1 MSSAIA
7 KLLGA
12 FSGAKIDYVPY
23 SMDDVVIMYGIPP
36 FKVGSVDYV
45 FAQHAN
51 AEARLVMGLNAEGVF
66 VNNKNKSGII
76 EFGLLNGSLSGGAIQ
91 VANMTGIPFP
101 VAITDKSSKG
111 TSTVLGSACRMIATP
126 GWRRALF
133 PGLTIYTLHTPR
145 LLISQGV
152 RLPAS

>member
-1 MSSAIA
+1 MSTAIA

-23 SMDDVVIMYGIPP
+23 SMEDVVIMYGIPP
-36 FKVGSVDYV
+36 FKIGGLDYV
-45 FAQHAN
+45 FAQRAN
-51 AEARLVMGLNAEGVF
+51 PDAAMVMGLNAKGIF
-66 VNNKNKSGII
+66 VDNRNKSGII
-76 EFGLLNGSLSGGAIQ
+76 EFGLQNGCLSSGAVQ

-101 VAITDKSSKG
+101 VIVTDKSSAG
-111 TSTVLGSACRMIATP
+111 TSTVLGSGCRVIETP

-133 PGLTIYTLHTPR
+133 PTLTIWTLHTPR

-152 RLPAS
+152 RIPAS

>member
-23 SMDDVVIMYGIPP
+23 SMEDVVIMYGIPP
-36 FKVGSVDYV
+36 FKVGSLDYV
-45 FAQHAN
+45 FAQRAN
-51 AEARLVMGLNAEGVF
+51 PEARMVMGLNAKGVF
-66 VNNKNKSGII
+66 VNNRNKSGII
-76 EFGLLNGSLSGGAIQ
+76 EFGLQNGSLSGGAIQ
-91 VANMTGIPFP
+91 VANLTGIPFP
-101 VAITDKSSKG
+101 VAVTDKSSKG
-111 TSTVLGSACRMIATP
+111 TSTVLGSACRMIQTP

-133 PGLTIYTLHTPR
+133 PDLTIYTLHTPR

-152 RLPAS
+152 RIPAS

>member
-12 FSGAKIDYVPY
+12 FTGGKVDYVPY
-23 SMDDVVIMYGIPP
+23 SMDDVVIMYGVPP
-36 FKVGSVDYV
+36 FKVGGIDYV
-45 FAQHAN
+45 FAQRTN
-51 AEARLVMGLNAEGVF
+51 DEVRMVMGLNGKGVF
-66 VNNKNKSGII
+66 IENKNKSGII
-76 EFGLLNGSLSGGAIQ
+76 EFGLQNGSLSGGAIQ

-111 TSTVLGSACRMIATP
+111 TSTVLGSACRLIQTP
-126 GWRRALF
+126 GWRRDLF

-152 RLPAS
+152 RIPAS